1 MGQQQLILVVLSV
14 IIVGVAVVVG
24 IGMFQDN
31 MTERN
36 REAVT
41 SDLFNLGVKARKHY
55 EISRL
60 LG

>member
-24 IGMFQDN
+24 IGMFQGN
-31 MTERN
+31 VAERN
-36 REAVT
+36 REAAT
-41 SDLFNLGVKARKHY
+41 SGLFNLRVKARNHY

>member
-36 REAVT
+36 REAAT
-41 SDLFNLGVKARKHY
+41 SGLFNLGVKARNHY